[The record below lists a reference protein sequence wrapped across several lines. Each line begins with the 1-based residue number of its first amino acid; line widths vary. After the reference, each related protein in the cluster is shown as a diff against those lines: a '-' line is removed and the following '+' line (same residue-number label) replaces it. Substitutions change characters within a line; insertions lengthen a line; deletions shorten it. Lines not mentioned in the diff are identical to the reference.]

1 MIVQTDST
9 CIWAVYE
16 WYCTRIFFCKRAK
29 HVDRLFAKLC
39 FFQNWVDCGW
49 GLYRIICQEEIWEL
63 LKCCK
68 GCFQNLGG
76 CSFYMLTLV
85 TAKLYPLFV
94 ICTWV
99 HQIFQFSS
107 PASRVSL
114 SYQNVLHLD
123 GDCTGKWCVHQ
134 ECNRCSYA
142 FCCSGLCGR
151 EHGWA
156 PSVSLKS
163 SCTAGAWWTI
173 FVEVYFQQL
182 FLMFCIASCEWSL
195 CILSYLVV
203 YKSWIERHLYW
214 K

>member
-1 MIVQTDST
+1 MILFFNCRLEQIRLPPLSALNDIEAMIVQTDST

-16 WYCTRIFFCKRAK
+16 WYCTRIFFCKWAK
-29 HVDRLFAKLC
+29 HVDRLFAKLY

-99 HQIFQFSS
+99 HPIFQFSS
-107 PASRVSL
+107 PASRMSFKLPKCVTSWPR
-114 SYQNVLHLD
+114 LH
-123 GDCTGKWCVHQ
+123 
-134 ECNRCSYA
+134 R
-142 FCCSGLCGR
+142 
-151 EHGWA
+151 
-156 PSVSLKS
+156 
-163 SCTAGAWWTI
+163 
-173 FVEVYFQQL
+173 
-182 FLMFCIASCEWSL
+182 
-195 CILSYLVV
+195 
-203 YKSWIERHLYW
+203 
-214 K
+214 